1 MNSDQLDQFD
11 SYLNAQR
18 DYQLYKGW
26 TEIDETENLP
36 SGIYASIVRWE
47 PLHPLEEEEEE
58 VDEPPT
64 DLAETAETMMEF

>member
-1 MNSDQLDQFD
+1 MNSEQLNQFN

-36 SGIYASIVRWE
+36 PGIYASIVRWE
-47 PLHPLEEEEEE
+47 PTHPLEEAEEEG
-58 VDEPPT
+58 DEPPV
-64 DLAETAETMMEF
+64 EN